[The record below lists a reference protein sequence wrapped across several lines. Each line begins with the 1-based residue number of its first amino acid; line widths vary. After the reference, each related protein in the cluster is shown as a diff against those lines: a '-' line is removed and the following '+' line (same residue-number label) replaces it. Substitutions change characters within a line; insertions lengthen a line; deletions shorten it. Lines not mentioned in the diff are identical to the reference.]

1 LEIVRLGVRRE
12 IQIVRL
18 QRPDRALL
26 GDAVRR
32 RRLPSGHL
40 RHRGQTDRIRVG
52 GHRATTE
59 KLGEERPLT
68 WQVKFEPTVRVHQRY
83 VYFYINQAKQDYTS
97 VIALSGTNKLEEAV
111 RDAVLVQECVPEN
124 LELKRKVWKGVDDIA
139 GPSTI
144 FSSSTST
151 FLPSLFSDHLKN
163 KYVLVLVPQV

>member
-1 LEIVRLGVRRE
+1 
-12 IQIVRL
+12 
-18 QRPDRALL
+18 
-26 GDAVRR
+26 
-32 RRLPSGHL
+32 
-40 RHRGQTDRIRVG
+40 
-52 GHRATTE
+52 
-59 KLGEERPLT
+59 
-68 WQVKFEPTVRVHQRY
+68 VHQRY

-163 KYVLVLVPQV
+163 KYVLVLVLRV